1 MFSIQVQVD
10 RSFPSVRRRLIF
22 SSNQVQVDHVF
33 QPGVYKAQAEVA
45 LPLPSQPGTQGSSQY
60 HAQVMIADL
69 RTQIY
74 VVLNIL
80 NIVNTVLRLLLYGD
94 TARFSFVIL
103 DTVRRCLPSWTV
115 NTVHSRLCYILFSVL
130 SLW

>member
-60 HAQVMIADL
+60 HAQVIIADL

-80 NIVNTVLRLLLYGD
+80 NTVLRLLLSGD
-94 TARFSFVIL
+94 TAPFSFVIL
-103 DTVRRCLPSWTV
+103 DTVRRCLS
-115 NTVHSRLCYILFSVL
+115 S
-130 SLW
+130 

>member
-1 MFSIQVQVD
+1 M
-10 RSFPSVRRRLIF
+10 
-22 SSNQVQVDHVF
+22 QVDHVF

-60 HAQVMIADL
+60 HAQVIIADL

-80 NIVNTVLRLLLYGD
+80 ITVLRLLLSGD
-94 TARFSFVIL
+94 TAQYSFVIL
-103 DTVRRCLPSWTV
+103 DTVPRCLPSWTV
-115 NTVHSRLCYILFSVL
+115 NTVHSRLGYILFSVL
-130 SLW
+130 SLWKRVSEGRKKDYITQGRRQ

>member
-1 MFSIQVQVD
+1 M
-10 RSFPSVRRRLIF
+10 RRLIF
-22 SSNQVQVDHVF
+22 SPKIDHVF

-60 HAQVMIADL
+60 HAQVIIADL

-74 VVLNIL
+74 VVLNVL
-80 NIVNTVLRLLLYGD
+80 NILNTVLRLLLSGD
-94 TARFSFVIL
+94 TAPFSFVIL
-103 DTVRRCLPSWTV
+103 DTVRRCLSSWTV
-115 NTVHSRLCYILFSVL
+115 NTVHSRLWYIMFSVL